1 MPIDALPSPAAPN
14 DDVATFN
21 TKMFAWV
28 AALQTWTTQAN
39 AVEAAVD
46 ADAAAAAVAKAAA
59 ELAEAAAELAAAAAQ
74 SNAQAAAASA
84 GASIWVSGTTYA
96 IGDVRWS
103 PVSRLS
109 YRRIT
114 AGAGTTD
121 PSLDT
126 TNWAALSARPALTRI
141 ALIAQGV
148 I

>member
-21 TKMFAWV
+21 AKMFAWV
-28 AALQTWTTQAN
+28 AAIQTWTTQAN

-46 ADAAAAAVAKAAA
+46 ADAAAAALAKAAA
-59 ELAEAAAELAAAAAQ
+59 EVADASAELAAAAAQ

-84 GASIWVSGTTYA
+84 GASLWVSGTTYA

-103 PVSRLS
+103 PITRLS
-109 YRRIT
+109 YRRT
-114 AGAGTTD
+114 VAGAGVTD

-126 TNWAALSARPALTRI
+126 ANWAALSARPALTRLS
-141 ALIAQGV
+141 LIAQGV